1 MDMQQIMQQAQ
12 EMQQK
17 MQSLQDQLAEVEVH
31 GQAGG
36 GMVKVTMTC
45 KGSLENIDIDPSVI
59 DPDDKEMLEDLV
71 KAAINDAKGKIDQT
85 IADETQKMMQ
95 GMGMPAGMELPGS

>member
-17 MQSLQDQLAEVEVH
+17 MQSLQDQLANVEVH

-45 KGSLENIDIDPSVI
+45 KGSLEAITIDPSVI
-59 DPDDKEMLEDLV
+59 DPSDAPMLEDLI
-71 KAAINDAKGKIDQT
+71 KAAVNDAKGKIDQT

-95 GMGMPAGMELPGS
+95 EMGLPAGMQLPV

>member
-12 EMQQK
+12 QMQEKMQQ
-17 MQSLQDQLAEVEVH
+17 LQDQLADVEVH

-45 KGSLENIDIDPSVI
+45 KGDVVSIKIDPSVI
-59 DPDDKEMLEDLV
+59 DPSDAEMLEDLV
-71 KAAINDAKGKIDQT
+71 KAAINDAKNKIDET
-85 IADETQKMMQ
+85 IASETQKMMQ
-95 GMGMPAGMELPGS
+95 DMGLPAGMQMPG